1 MTLLARYG
9 LYAPIVFILWN
20 GIAHW
25 KVYRSLPVDD
35 SVPNPHLAYI
45 VIQCTLIALPYYRF
59 LDKANTQLSQLLIV
73 ALAILVTIVF
83 LRRVAHPDTLYF
95 NKVRWLLL
103 DIAAV
108 MALTGIFAQ
117 PCRWLDVTLNHSG
130 CIWEMHSRNP
140 RAQTLIETPAE
151 TLILS
156 ANYQSIHL
164 WRMEYKQ
171 QIYSIRLTDATN
183 SLTIS
188 PNGEQFISVG
198 QESIRFWRLENGT
211 LLYEHPL
218 PATHWQTQSVY
229 APDGKTAVTASHS
242 GVMIWDTSNGQQ
254 VNSGSMSSNAIA
266 IAPDGHHI
274 FVATHQGLNRYSY
287 PDLTPEFTY
296 SEKSTDHVHISAN
309 GLLVAATLPRNGQI
323 WIWDVATGAVL
334 HRLNWPNCNH
344 EAFTII
350 RDLVISPDS
359 TLIAG
364 IADDNVA
371 RVWQLPDEMLIRTI
385 QIPEHSHALHY
396 ARDNTLIISSHN
408 GQTQRWKVYHTP

>member
-1 MTLLARYG
+1 
-9 LYAPIVFILWN
+9 
-20 GIAHW
+20 
-25 KVYRSLPVDD
+25 
-35 SVPNPHLAYI
+35 
-45 VIQCTLIALPYYRF
+45 
-59 LDKANTQLSQLLIV
+59 
-73 ALAILVTIVF
+73 
-83 LRRVAHPDTLYF
+83 
-95 NKVRWLLL
+95 
-103 DIAAV
+103 
-108 MALTGIFAQ
+108 
-117 PCRWLDVTLNHSG
+117 
-130 CIWEMHSRNP
+130 
-140 RAQTLIETPAE
+140 
-151 TLILS
+151 
-156 ANYQSIHL
+156 
-164 WRMEYKQ
+164 
-171 QIYSIRLTDATN
+171 
-183 SLTIS
+183 
-188 PNGEQFISVG
+188 
-198 QESIRFWRLENGT
+198 
-211 LLYEHPL
+211 
-218 PATHWQTQSVY
+218 
-229 APDGKTAVTASHS
+229 
-242 GVMIWDTSNGQQ
+242 MIWDTSNGQQ